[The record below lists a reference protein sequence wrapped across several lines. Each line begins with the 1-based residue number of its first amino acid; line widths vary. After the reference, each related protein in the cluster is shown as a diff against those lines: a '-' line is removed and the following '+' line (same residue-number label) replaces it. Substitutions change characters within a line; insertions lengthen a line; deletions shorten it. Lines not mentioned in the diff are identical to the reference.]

1 MAFLDDDF
9 LLTTEV
15 ARALFHEVAKD
26 LPIIDYHCHISP
38 REIAEDIRFDN
49 IAEVW
54 LGGDHYKWRLMRAAG
69 VDERLITG
77 DAPDREKFQAFC
89 ETMELA
95 IGNPVYQWSTLEL
108 RRFFG
113 FDGII
118 SGRTAQDIWDLTTE
132 QLADPAM
139 SARGLV
145 RKANVELIC
154 TTDDPADDLRWHAQI
169 AADESF
175 STRVLPAWRPDKAM
189 AIDHEAFPAR
199 MAELGQAAGMDI
211 CDLEDLREA
220 LLRRLDFFCQMG
232 ACISDH
238 SMDYLVFEPA
248 SEAEVNAIFR
258 SALTGTPATRI
269 EKYRYWTWLMRFLG
283 EEYAKR
289 DWAMQLHFGVE
300 RNVNRAGFARLGAD
314 VGYDCVDT
322 HTPSEGTTAFL
333 AALRDADA
341 LPKTI
346 LYSLN
351 PADNLSLDTI
361 CGCFQE
367 GPTVGKVQHGSAWW
381 FNDNLP
387 GMRDHLTTL
396 ASQSLLGCFVG
407 MLTDSRSFL
416 SYPRHEY
423 FRRVLCGLLGAWVE
437 EGLYPDDRPAL
448 ERIVRGV
455 CHDNA
460 VRYFRF

>member
-1 MAFLDDDF
+1 MAFMDDDF
-9 LLTTEV
+9 LLTTDV
-15 ARALFHEVAKD
+15 ARTLFHEVAKD

-38 REIAEDIRFDN
+38 QEIAEDIRFDN
-49 IAEVW
+49 IAQVW

-77 DAPDREKFQAFC
+77 DAPDREKLQAFC

-113 FDGII
+113 YEGTI
-118 SGRTAQDIWDLTTE
+118 SGRTAQDIWDLTSE
-132 QLADPAM
+132 QLADASM

-154 TTDDPADDLRWHAQI
+154 TTDDPADDLHWHAQI
-169 AADESF
+169 ADDASF
-175 STRVLPAWRPDKAM
+175 ATRVLPAWRPDKAM
-189 AIDHEAFPAR
+189 AIDNAAFPAR
-199 MAELGQAAGMDI
+199 MAELGQAAEVDI
-211 CDLEDLREA
+211 RDLDGLREA
-220 LLRRLDFFCQMG
+220 LVRRLDFFCQMG

-238 SMDYLVFEPA
+238 SLDYLVFEPT
-248 SEAEVNAIFR
+248 SETEVNGIFQA
-258 SALTGTPATRI
+258 ALSGTPATRI

-283 EEYAKR
+283 QEYAQR

-300 RNVNRAGFARLGAD
+300 RNVNRVGFTRSGAD
-314 VGYDCVDT
+314 TGYDCVDT
-322 HTPSEGTTAFL
+322 HTPSEGATAFL
-333 AALRDADA
+333 GALRDADA

-351 PADNLSLDTI
+351 PADNLALDTI

-367 GPTVGKVQHGSAWW
+367 GPTVGKMQHGSAWW

-387 GMRDHLTTL
+387 GMRDQMTTL
-396 ASQSLLGCFVG
+396 ASQGLLGCFVG

-423 FRRVLCGLLGAWVE
+423 FRRVLCGLLGEWVE
-437 EGLYPDDRPAL
+437 GGLYPDDRPVL
-448 ERIVRGV
+448 ERIVRGI

-460 VRYFRF
+460 VRYFGL